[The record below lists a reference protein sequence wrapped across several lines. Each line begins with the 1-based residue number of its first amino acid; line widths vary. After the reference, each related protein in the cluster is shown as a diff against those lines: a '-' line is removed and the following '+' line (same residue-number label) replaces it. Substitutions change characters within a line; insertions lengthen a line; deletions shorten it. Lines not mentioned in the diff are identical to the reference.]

1 MNAEGLTFAEA
12 GSSRAKAELAFTLP
26 EYLVTVAIGA
36 IVMGVMLGAYLFGA
50 RMQTLASVKLSTS
63 EEGRT
68 AVEQITHDIRTA
80 SSFKIGTG
88 NLTAFKATGVNER
101 RQGNAIQIYKTT
113 DTNSYTRYFLD
124 SDNCLK
130 RMTNDATEAI
140 LVASS
145 LTNAVVF
152 KAEDPWGNVTTNER
166 PAELVG
172 LTLQFSR
179 PVFRGK
185 TTNRVDSY
193 NDYFQLS
200 AKINKRVSVGY
211 QY

>member
-1 MNAEGLTFAEA
+1 MRRPNWKLQQTSAA
-12 GSSRAKAELAFTLP
+12 GFELAFTIP
-26 EYLVTVAIGA
+26 EYLVTVAIGT
-36 IVMGVMLGAYLFGA
+36 IIMGVMLGAYLFGA
-50 RMQTLASVKLSTS
+50 RMHALASVKLGTS
-63 EEGRT
+63 EEARM
-68 AVEQITHDIRTA
+68 AVQQITHDVRTA

-88 NLTAFKATGVNER
+88 SLTSFTATGPNQR

-113 DTNSYTRYFLD
+113 DTNFYTRYFLD

-130 RMTNDATEAI
+130 RITNDTTAAYV
-140 LVASS
+140 LASS

-166 PAELVG
+166 PSEIVG
-172 LTLQFSR
+172 LTMQFSR
-179 PVFRGK
+179 RVFQGK
-185 TTNRVDSY
+185 TTNRVDAY

-200 AKINKRVSVGY
+200 AKINKRVAVGY